1 MNDYKIICG
10 ILVLCFACQSCNRM
24 DLFYAILLLYTFFK
38 ILKPDSNHI
47 RLHLINVDGINES
60 LYVDSFLAGKNAIF
74 MLDTGY
80 AGPPVLSS
88 SYLALDTSIIPDV
101 TFESKVLSIKRRLSQ
116 GVSEDEQFR
125 AINRLLSNDECVAY
139 TSGCTMKLMSIGAT
153 MEQQADM
160 LMCNMLRLRDTN
172 GFYIAPKWKKK
183 SNADVFVT
191 HALPNSVHILT
202 CDFLMHSTPCII
214 SFQNQTLRM
223 NMSLSEIS
231 MTVSFFTRL
240 PFEMSGGAFVVP
252 IWVGGVRMR
261 CTVDT
266 GAPGPISLGSNAIQR
281 INNCK
286 YDPSGRHSLRQT
298 GVNGETICSEIIRA
312 DVAFCNYEFES
323 LPIMINNK
331 DVDQVD
337 GYVGLGFLRGFE
349 ILILENSIGFQR
361 NMMPVRSFSEYSK
374 FAHNKGCDI
383 NLPCS

>member
-1 MNDYKIICG
+1 MSDHKIICG

-24 DLFYAILLLYTFFK
+24 DLFYGILLLYIFFK
-38 ILKPDSNHI
+38 LLKPYSDRI
-47 RLHLINVDGINES
+47 QLYLVNVDGINES
-60 LYVDSFLAGKNAIF
+60 LYVDSFFAGQNAIF

-88 SYLALDTSIIPDV
+88 SYLALNTYMLPEMSFQNKI
-101 TFESKVLSIKRRLSQ
+101 LNIKRRLSQ
-116 GVSEDEQFR
+116 GISEDEQFR
-125 AINRLLSNDECVAY
+125 AINKLLSNDECVAY

-160 LMCNMLRLRDTN
+160 LMCNMLKLRNTN

-191 HALPNSVHILT
+191 NPLPNSVHILT
-202 CDFLMHSTPCII
+202 CDFLMHSTPCMI

-223 NMSLSEIS
+223 NMSLSETS
-231 MTVSFFTRL
+231 MAISFFTRL

-252 IWVGGVRMR
+252 IWVGGVHMR

-266 GAPGPISLGSNAIQR
+266 GAPGPISLGLNAVQR
-281 INNCK
+281 IKNCK
-286 YDPSGRHSLRQT
+286 YDSSGRFSLRQT

-312 DVAFCNYEFES
+312 DVVFCDHKFES

-337 GYVGLGFLRGFE
+337 GYVGLGFLRGFD
-349 ILILENSIGFQR
+349 ILILEDSIGFQR
-361 NMMPVRSFSEYSK
+361 NLLPVRSFSDYSK

-383 NLPCS
+383 NLQCS

>member
-1 MNDYKIICG
+1 MNDHTIICG
-10 ILVLCFACQSCNRM
+10 ILVLCFACQSCDRM

-38 ILKPDSNHI
+38 LLKPDSNRI
-47 RLHLINVDGINES
+47 RLYLLNVDGINES
-60 LYVDSFLAGKNAIF
+60 LYVDTFLAGQNAIF

-88 SYLALDTSIIPDV
+88 SYLALNANILPDMS
-101 TFESKVLSIKRRLSQ
+101 FENKVMNIKRRLSE

-160 LMCNMLRLRDTN
+160 LMCNMLKLRNTN
-172 GFYIAPKWKKK
+172 GFYVAPKWKKK

-191 HALPNSVHILT
+191 HSLPNSVHILT

-214 SFQNQTLRM
+214 SFQNLTLKM
-223 NMSLSEIS
+223 NMSISETS
-231 MTVSFFTRL
+231 MAISFFTRL

-252 IWVGGVRMR
+252 IWVGGVQMR

-266 GAPGPISLGSNAIQR
+266 GAPGPISLGLNAIQR
-281 INNCK
+281 MKTCK
-286 YDPSGRHSLRQT
+286 YDSSGRHSLRQT
-298 GVNGETICSEIIRA
+298 GVNGESICSEIISA
-312 DVAFCNYEFES
+312 KVVFCGHEFEFF
-323 LPIMINNK
+323 PIMINNK

-337 GYVGLGFLRGFE
+337 GYVGLGFLRGFD
-349 ILILENSIGFQR
+349 ILILENSIGFYR
-361 NMMPVRSFSEYSK
+361 NMMQVRSFSDYAK
-374 FAHNKGCDI
+374 FAHKKGCDI